1 MINLQ
6 FNPSD
11 LGSIPLV
18 NSANDRSGHAAILVP
33 LMIASGEWSLLLTK
47 RAETLRQH
55 GGEVAFPGGMW
66 EQGDHFPLNTALRE
80 AEEEIAL
87 PSSDVEVKGLLPAL
101 STRQGIPVSPVVA
114 TLSSASSLIPSPAEI
129 ESIFF
134 VPIHELLKDHRIRT
148 DIFHY
153 EDEIRWAPAYLYQG
167 YEIWGFTAGV
177 IKMLLEFCFGATL
190 PRQHTAPEK
199 VW

>member
-1 MINLQ
+1 MINFQ

-11 LGSIPLV
+11 LGNIPSV
-18 NSANDRSGHAAILVP
+18 ASTSDRSGHAAILVP
-33 LMIASGEWSLLLTK
+33 LIMVEGQWSLLLTK

-66 EQGDHFPLNTALRE
+66 EQGDNFPINTALRE
-80 AEEEIAL
+80 SEEEIAL
-87 PSSDVEVKGLLPAL
+87 EPGNVEVKGLLPTL

-114 TLSSASSLIPSPAEI
+114 TLSSTFSLTPSPAEI
-129 ESIFF
+129 DSIFF
-134 VPIHELLKDHRIRT
+134 VPIHELLKDQRIRT
-148 DIFHY
+148 DVFHY
-153 EDEIRWAPAYLYQG
+153 DDEVRWTPAYEYQG
-167 YEIWGFTAGV
+167 YEVWGFTAGV
-177 IKMLLEFCFGATL
+177 IKMLLKFCFGATL